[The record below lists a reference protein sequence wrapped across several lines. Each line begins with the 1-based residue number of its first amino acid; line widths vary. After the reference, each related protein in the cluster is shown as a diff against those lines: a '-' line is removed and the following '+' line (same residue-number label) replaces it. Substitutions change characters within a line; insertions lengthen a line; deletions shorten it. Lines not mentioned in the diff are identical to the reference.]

1 MQGPRGPG
9 LLMGIGRAKL
19 VPPPVRKFAP
29 SLKPQAPKIVVVAP
43 PQEEANVAVIA
54 SDISVDQ
61 QPVQNASEKGSELTQ
76 DSYKSKG
83 NDNPISAVGLSEP
96 SSISQKTVSQKTGT
110 TDAASVTR
118 SA

>member
-54 SDISVDQ
+54 SDLSVDQ
-61 QPVQNASEKGSELTQ
+61 QPVQNASEKGLESTQ
-76 DSYKSKG
+76 DLDKSIG
-83 NDNPISAVGLSEP
+83 NDVPTAAVGLLET
-96 SSISQKTVSQKTGT
+96 SSTLPKTVSQKTGT
-110 TDAASVTR
+110 TDTASVTR

>member
-54 SDISVDQ
+54 SDLSVDQ
-61 QPVQNASEKGSELTQ
+61 QPVQNASEKGSESSQ
-76 DSYKSKG
+76 DFNESIG
-83 NDNPISAVGLSEP
+83 NDIPIAAVGLLEP
-96 SSISQKTVSQKTGT
+96 SSTLQKTGT
-110 TDAASVTR
+110 TDTASVTR

>member
-29 SLKPQAPKIVVVAP
+29 SLKPQAPKVVVVAP

-61 QPVQNASEKGSELTQ
+61 QPVQNAPQQESESTRDL
-76 DSYKSKG
+76 DKSKG
-83 NDNPISAVGLSEP
+83 NDVPIAAVGHLEP
-96 SSISQKTVSQKTGT
+96 SSISQKTGATVT
-110 TDAASVTR
+110 ASVTR

>member
-29 SLKPQAPKIVVVAP
+29 SLKPQAPKIVVAAP
-43 PQEEANVAVIA
+43 PPEEANVAVIA
-54 SDISVDQ
+54 SDLSADQ
-61 QPVQNASEKGSELTQ
+61 QAVQNAPEQESALIQ
-76 DSYKSKG
+76 DANKSKA
-83 NDNPISAVGLSEP
+83 NDTPMTANDHLEV
-96 SSISQKTVSQKTGT
+96 SSISQKNVPQKTGT
-110 TDAASVTR
+110 ADTASVTR

>member
-43 PQEEANVAVIA
+43 PPEEANVAVIA
-54 SDISVDQ
+54 SDLLVDQ
-61 QPVQNASEKGSELTQ
+61 QPVQNAPQQQSESTQ
-76 DSYKSKG
+76 DLNKSKG
-83 NDNPISAVGLSEP
+83 NDVPVAAVGHLEP
-96 SSISQKTVSQKTGT
+96 SSISQKTVSQKTGA
-110 TDAASVTR
+110 TDTASMTR

>member
-43 PQEEANVAVIA
+43 QQEEANVAVIA
-54 SDISVDQ
+54 SDLSVEQ
-61 QPVQNASEKGSELTQ
+61 QQVQIASEKGSESTQ
-76 DSYKSKG
+76 DSNKSIG
-83 NDNPISAVGLSEP
+83 NDIPIAAVGLLEP

-110 TDAASVTR
+110 TDTASVTR